1 MTLLKY
7 LRGCKY
13 SLEKTK
19 KKLEM
24 TLTMRTL
31 LPEFFSG
38 WDPMS
43 PENQVALSL
52 GYTLKKPSTIYFI
65 VKIRFCFY
73 LRFSGCLPLPG
84 YDHLGRRVILIRSG
98 AHDPSKVKVSINITE
113 H

>member
-38 WDPMS
+38 WDPML
-43 PENQVALSL
+43 PEIQEALSV
-52 GYTLKKPSTIYFI
+52 GYNYIKVTYLKKKHF
-65 VKIRFCFY
+65 V
-73 LRFSGCLPLPG
+73 
-84 YDHLGRRVILIRSG
+84 V
-98 AHDPSKVKVSINITE
+98 
-113 H
+113 

>member
-19 KKLEM
+19 KKIDLMM
-24 TLTMRTL
+24 TLRTA

-43 PENQVALSL
+43 PENQAALSL
-52 GYTLKKPSTIYFI
+52 G
-65 VKIRFCFY
+65 
-73 LRFSGCLPLPG
+73 
-84 YDHLGRRVILIRSG
+84 
-98 AHDPSKVKVSINITE
+98 
-113 H
+113 